1 MDFVEGKIYLKPR
14 PPEELIYLGKTSLG
28 YLKFQVKGSSEIKIF
43 EENEVKEMI
52 KWKRKKS
59 G

>member
-1 MDFVEGKIYLKPR
+1 MNFIEGKIYLKPR
-14 PPEELIYLGKTSLG
+14 PPEELVYLGKTSLG
-28 YLKFQVKGSSEIKIF
+28 YLKFKVNGSNEIKIL
-43 EENEVKEMI
+43 EENEAKEII